1 VDCARA
7 FSQLLARIQ
16 KAPQKMKAL
25 KKLALLCSMLA
36 LSAPA
41 WSIPLSSVGGV
52 DDLLGQTTLG
62 NSGVTTEVSWL
73 EGVLGVQI
81 DESLYTQTDVTAGDW
96 MDVDGMAGVFAIDL
110 AEPVEWFLIKIGN
123 NSGATS
129 THFVFNNLDSLSFAV
144 IDLVE
149 MGFSTKNTLN
159 IGKVSHVGTGAAT
172 TVPEPGT
179 LALLGLG
186 LLGCGAMRRRQ
197 AN

>member
-1 VDCARA
+1 
-7 FSQLLARIQ
+7 
-16 KAPQKMKAL
+16 MKAL

-52 DDLLGQTTLG
+52 DDLVGQTTLG
-62 NSGVTTEVSWL
+62 NSGVSTEVSWL
-73 EGVLGVQI
+73 ESVLGVEI
-81 DESLYTQTDVTAGDW
+81 DESLYTQTDVSSSDW
-96 MDVDGMAGVFAIDL
+96 IGVDGMAGVFAIDL
-110 AEPVEWFLIKIGN
+110 AEPVEWFLIKIGK

-144 IDLVE
+144 IDLDA
-149 MGFSTKNTLN
+149 MGFNDKNILN
-159 IGKVSHVGTGAAT
+159 IGKVSHVGSGPAT

-186 LLGCGAMRRRQ
+186 LLGCRAIRRRKQ
-197 AN
+197 AI